1 MNDYDVIV
9 FRASALVLGVHP
21 VEEGDASRRA
31 VLGARKAAA
40 AKGEVDDGQRLLEG

>member
-9 FRASALVLGVHP
+9 FRASVLVVGVHP
-21 VEEGDASRRA
+21 VEKDDASRRA

-40 AKGEVDDGQRLLEG
+40 KAEVDGGQRLLEG

>member
-1 MNDYDVIV
+1 MNDYGVIV
-9 FRASALVLGVHP
+9 FRASALIVGVHP

-40 AKGEVDDGQRLLEG
+40 KAEVDGGQRLLEG